1 MEIDFTKT
9 ALSDLT
15 KLKKSGIPTV
25 QEKLSR
31 ILADFKANPYVGIGN
46 PEQLKHKY
54 SGYWSRELTKKDRI
68 VYSVDEPNNTVTV
81 YQLLG
86 HYLDK

>member
-9 ALSDLT
+9 ALSDLN
-15 KLKKSGIPTV
+15 KLKKSGTPTV
-25 QEKLSR
+25 QKKLSR
-31 ILADFKANPYVGIGN
+31 ILEEFKNTPYAGVGN
-46 PEQLKHKY
+46 PEALKHKY

-68 VYSVDEPNNTVTV
+68 IYAVDEQNKIVTV

-86 HYLDK
+86 HYFDK

>member
-9 ALSDLT
+9 ALSDLN

-25 QEKLSR
+25 QKKLSR
-31 ILADFKANPYVGIGN
+31 ILEDFKVGPYIGIGN
-46 PEQLKHKY
+46 PEPLKHKY
-54 SGYWSRELTKKDRI
+54 SGYWSRELTKKDRL
-68 VYSVDEPNNTVTV
+68 VYSVDELNEIITV

-86 HYLDK
+86 HYFDK